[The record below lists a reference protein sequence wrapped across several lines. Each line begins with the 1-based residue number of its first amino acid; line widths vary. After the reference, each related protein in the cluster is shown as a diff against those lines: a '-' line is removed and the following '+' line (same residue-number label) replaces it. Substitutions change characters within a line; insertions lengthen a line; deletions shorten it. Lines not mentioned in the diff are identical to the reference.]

1 MFTKID
7 YVLGHKISL
16 NTFNR
21 IQIIQKIFSEQNG
34 INLEISNI

>member
-7 YVLGHKISL
+7 HVLGHKTSL
-16 NTFNR
+16 NTFKR
-21 IQIIQKIFSEQNG
+21 IQIIQNIFSEQNG

>member
-16 NTFNR
+16 NTFKR